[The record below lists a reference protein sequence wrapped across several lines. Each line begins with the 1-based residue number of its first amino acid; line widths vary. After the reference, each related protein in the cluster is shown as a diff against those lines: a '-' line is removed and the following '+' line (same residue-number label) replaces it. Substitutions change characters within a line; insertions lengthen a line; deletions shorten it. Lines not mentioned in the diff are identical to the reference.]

1 MYNKIRKKLL
11 DIISMRGHKMI
22 FDTLSY
28 IATELNA
35 QGVLWGIGASIVLY
49 HYSLVDSPNDIDILV
64 DIKDIQKADT
74 ILKNLGVKKT
84 SEKTEAYS
92 TRYFYEYVIN
102 TIDVDVMAGFMVNHS
117 NGEYRYSFDHKS
129 ITNIKSINGVEVPLT
144 SLEDWYVIYQLIPGR
159 ENKVKLIENYL
170 LENGLENPTL
180 LNRALSKKLPIEVRA
195 RIQNLLNSH
204 N

>member
-1 MYNKIRKKLL
+1 
-11 DIISMRGHKMI
+11 MI

-49 HYSLVDSPNDIDILV
+49 HYGLVDSPNDIDILV

-74 ILKNLGVKKT
+74 ILDNLGVKKT

-92 TRYFYEYVIN
+92 TRYFYEYVVN

-129 ITNIKSINGVEVPLT
+129 ITNIIKINGVEVPLT

-170 LENGLENPTL
+170 LENGLENPNL
-180 LNRALSKKLPIEVRA
+180 LNRALSKKLPIEVKA

>member
-1 MYNKIRKKLL
+1 
-11 DIISMRGHKMI
+11 MI

-49 HYSLVDSPNDIDILV
+49 HYNLVDSPNDIDILV

-84 SEKTEAYS
+84 SEKTDAYS

-129 ITNIKSINGVEVPLT
+129 ITNIKNINGIEVPLT

-170 LENGLENPTL
+170 LENGLENPNL
-180 LNRALSKKLPIEVRA
+180 LNRALSKNLPIEVRA
-195 RIQNLLNSH
+195 RIQNLLNSY